1 MINRISTPGQHAAA
15 IAQILKQQL
24 ALSKTQVQVASG
36 RRIQSPADDP
46 IAATRILLAERAQ
59 AQLDQ
64 YGRNADTALQ
74 RLSLGEQALTDLG
87 SLLDRV
93 RVLAVQ
99 AGNGAMDDT
108 SLAAIATELKA
119 RASDLL
125 QIANRQDVN
134 GEYLYAGYSTA
145 TRPFAQAGAG
155 ATYAG
160 DQGVRQMQ
168 ISATQKIADGFN
180 GERVFLDIPAGN
192 GYFTVATGIHTGTGV
207 IGANSVT
214 DPVAWNAAAASAAA
228 VPQPHTYTVHFTD
241 TNTDGVADTWEAL
254 DAVGAQVATGA
265 YADGAVIAFD
275 GLQLGVSGAPA
286 AGDPF
291 TLAPAGTESLFTT
304 VADLVAVVGQGA
316 NSPETRARL
325 GSELNK
331 ALAQLGRGLDHVNQ
345 LRAETGARLSALDAA
360 AVQRDDLDYQLAD
373 TLSGLR
379 DLDYAEALSRLNQ
392 QAVGL
397 QAAQAAY
404 TRIGQMS
411 LFDYL

>member
-1 MINRISTPGQHAAA
+1 MINRISTQGQHAAA
-15 IAQILKQQL
+15 IAQILKQQT
-24 ALSKTQVQVASG
+24 ALSRTQVQVASG

-46 IAATRILLAERAQ
+46 IAATRILVAERAQ
-59 AQLDQ
+59 AQLEQ
-64 YGRNADTALQ
+64 YSRNADTALQ
-74 RLSLGEQALTDLG
+74 RLGLGEQAMTDLG
-87 SLLDRV
+87 TLLDRV

-108 SLAAIATELKA
+108 SLAAIATEVKS
-119 RASDLL
+119 RAADLL

-145 TRPFAQAGAG
+145 TRPFAQAGGGVA
-155 ATYAG
+155 YAG
-160 DQGVRQMQ
+160 DQGIRQMQ

-180 GERVFLDIPAGN
+180 GERVFMDIPAGN
-192 GYFTVATGIHTGTGV
+192 GYFTVATGVHAGTGV

-214 DPVAWNAAAASAAA
+214 DPVAWNAAATAAAA
-228 VPQPHTYTVHFTD
+228 VPQPHTYTIQFAD
-241 TNTDGVADTWEAL
+241 GDADGVADTWEAL
-254 DAVGAQVATGA
+254 DAGGAQVATGA

-275 GLQLGVSGAPA
+275 GIQLGISGAPA
-286 AGDPF
+286 AGDTF
-291 TLAPAGTESLFTT
+291 TIGPAGTESVFTT
-304 VADLVAVVGQGA
+304 VADLVAALEQGA
-316 NSPETRARL
+316 DSPESRARL

-331 ALAQLGRGLDHVNQ
+331 ALAQLGHGLDHVNE

-360 AVQRDDLDYQLAD
+360 AVQREDLDYQLAD

-392 QAVGL
+392 QAAGL